1 MTLTCFDPIP
11 FHSKN
16 LRAIIPYF
24 LDRITAAAILNR
36 VVKYSEHLD
45 ATFSALAD
53 PTRRAIL
60 TVLSGGQASVTEL
73 AKPYR
78 ISLPA
83 VMKHLR
89 VLEDAGLV
97 SQEKTGRVRRCR
109 LAAQPLK
116 QATEWL
122 SYYRI
127 FWENQ
132 LNALDRYLLQGQ
144 SSHPKADIPESQ
156 GVPKCSQRKR
166 RGKSRSG

>member
-1 MTLTCFDPIP
+1 
-11 FHSKN
+11 
-16 LRAIIPYF
+16 
-24 LDRITAAAILNR
+24 

-73 AKPYR
+73 ARPYR

-109 LAAQPLK
+109 LAVQPLK

-144 SSHPKADIPESQ
+144 SSQPKADIPEPQ
-156 GVPKCSQRKR
+156 EAPKCSQRKR

>member
-1 MTLTCFDPIP
+1 
-11 FHSKN
+11 
-16 LRAIIPYF
+16 
-24 LDRITAAAILNR
+24 
-36 VVKYSEHLD
+36 
-45 ATFSALAD
+45 
-53 PTRRAIL
+53 
-60 TVLSGGQASVTEL
+60 
-73 AKPYR
+73 
-78 ISLPA
+78 
-83 VMKHLR
+83 MKHLR

-109 LAAQPLK
+109 LAVQPLK

-144 SSHPKADIPESQ
+144 GSQPKADIPESQ
-156 GVPKCSQRKR
+156 EAPKCSQRKR